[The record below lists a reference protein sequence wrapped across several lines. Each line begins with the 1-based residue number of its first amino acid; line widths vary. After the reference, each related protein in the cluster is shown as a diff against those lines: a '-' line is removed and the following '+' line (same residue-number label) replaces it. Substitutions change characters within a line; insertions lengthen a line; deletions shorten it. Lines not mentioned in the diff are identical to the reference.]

1 LSKTRIIFSSDFH
14 GSDIVWRKFLNSASM
29 FNANILLMGGDMTSK
44 VMVPIIRDGTGGYAA
59 NFLGKEMK
67 VTEEGLSDLKKQ
79 IRQHCYLPYV
89 CSKEDVDAMSKNQD
103 LVEKIFEQLEVEMI
117 KDWLSLIPTK
127 APGVKVIFHPGNDD
141 KFILDDVLKSSP
153 YVSFAEESV
162 VSLDDYHE
170 AACVGWSNPTPWHS
184 PRECSEEELYEKL
197 EKTVSQLKSIETS
210 CFCFHV
216 PPYNSTIDM
225 APKLDATLR
234 PVYEGGRPA
243 FIPVG
248 STSVRKIIE
257 KYQPLVGLHGHIHES
272 PGLVKI
278 GKTQCIN
285 PGSEYSEGIL
295 RAYIVELEGGKVR
308 RLQRLEG

>member
-1 LSKTRIIFSSDFH
+1 
-14 GSDIVWRKFLNSASM
+14 
-29 FNANILLMGGDMTSK
+29 MGGDMTSK
-44 VMVPIIRDGTGGYAA
+44 VMVPIVREPEGGYTA
-59 NFLGKEMK
+59 NFRGKQVK
-67 VTEEGLSDLKKQ
+67 ISEEGLPGLKKQ

-89 CSKEDVDAMSKNQD
+89 CSKDEVERLSQD
-103 LVEKIFEQLEVEMI
+103 QEYVEKVFEDLEVEMVN
-117 KDWLSLIPTK
+117 DWLSLIPKKT
-127 APGVKVIFHPGNDD
+127 PDVRVIIHPGNDD
-141 KFILDDVLKSSP
+141 KFILDDVLRKSP
-153 YVSFAEESV
+153 NIVFAEEAV
-162 VSLDDYHE
+162 VQFDDLHE

-184 PRECSEEELYEKL
+184 PRECTEEQLLEKL
-197 EKTVSQLKSIETS
+197 EKTVSQLKSIEGS

-225 APKLDATLR
+225 APKLDANLR

-248 STSVRKIIE
+248 STSVRKVIE
-257 KYQPLVGLHGHIHES
+257 KYQPLLGLHGHIHES

-295 RAYIVELEGGKVR
+295 RAYIIELEGGRAK

>member
-1 LSKTRIIFSSDFH
+1 
-14 GSDIVWRKFLNSASM
+14 M
-29 FNANILLMGGDMTSK
+29 FKANVLLMGGDMTSK
-44 VMVPIIRDGTGGYAA
+44 VLVPIVRDGTGGYTS
-59 NFLGKEMK
+59 NFLGKEIK
-67 VTEEGLSDLKKQ
+67 ITEEGLPDLRKQ
-79 IRQHCYLPYV
+79 IRQRCYLPYV
-89 CSKEDVDAMSKNQD
+89 CSKEDVEALSKSQD
-103 LVEKIFEQLEVEMI
+103 QVEKVFEQLEVEMI
-117 KDWLSLIPTK
+117 KEWLSLIPVK

-141 KFILDDVLKSSP
+141 KLVLDDVLKSSP
-153 YVSFAEESV
+153 YITFAEESV
-162 VSLDDYHE
+162 VSFDGEHE

-184 PRECSEEELYEKL
+184 PRECSEEELYQKL
-197 EKTVSQLKSIETS
+197 EKTVSQLKSVETS

-225 APKLDATLR
+225 APKLDAALR

-295 RAYIVELEGGKVR
+295 RAYIVELEKGKIK